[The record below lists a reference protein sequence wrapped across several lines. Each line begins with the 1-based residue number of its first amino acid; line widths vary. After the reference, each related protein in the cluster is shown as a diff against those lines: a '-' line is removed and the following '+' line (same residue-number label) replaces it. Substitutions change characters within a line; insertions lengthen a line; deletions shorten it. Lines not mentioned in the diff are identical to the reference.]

1 MIDTHA
7 HLDFKDFDEDREEV
21 ISRFFEKDP
30 AQNSAS
36 IEAGRGKAIVNVG
49 VDLETS
55 RKSIEL
61 AEKYDGIFASVG
73 IHPSF
78 FSHLPENFSK
88 VRPFP
93 SNPAVGG
100 IGIPQGQT
108 LKNSSRLNLFGE
120 LENLAKNKKVVAVGE
135 CGLDYFYLREFK
147 KPDFSRG
154 NPVSVEKIKEIQ
166 RAGFIAQ
173 IDIAKELGLPVV
185 VHCRNAGVT
194 DSADMADRADEKS
207 AWEDLYKIISKVR
220 FFPSAPAGGG
230 IGIPQSRTFFVLH
243 CYSGEKK
250 DTENF
255 LKLSNVYFSFSGNIT
270 YPRPANKADMLADN
284 VRRIPID
291 RMMLDSDSPYLA
303 PQEFRGKR
311 NEPAHVWHIARKIA
325 EIKEISEEYV
335 EEITDKNAE
344 KFFRI

>member
-1 MIDTHA
+1 
-7 HLDFKDFDEDREEV
+7 
-21 ISRFFEKDP
+21 
-30 AQNSAS
+30 
-36 IEAGRGKAIVNVG
+36 
-49 VDLETS
+49 
-55 RKSIEL
+55 
-61 AEKYDGIFASVG
+61 
-73 IHPSF
+73 
-78 FSHLPENFSK
+78 
-88 VRPFP
+88 
-93 SNPAVGG
+93 
-100 IGIPQGQT
+100 
-108 LKNSSRLNLFGE
+108 
-120 LENLAKNKKVVAVGE
+120 
-135 CGLDYFYLREFK
+135 LREFK

-173 IDIAKELGLPVV
+173 IEIAKELGLPVV

-207 AWEDLYKIISKVR
+207 AWEDLYNIISNLKLKIQNTR
-220 FFPSAPAGGG
+220 YQ
-230 IGIPQSRTFFVLH
+230 IQDTNFVLH

-250 DTENF
+250 DTEDF

-270 YPRPANKADMLADN
+270 YPRPVERAEKLAEA
-284 VRRIPID
+284 VRMIPLD

-311 NEPAHVWHIARKIA
+311 NEPARVRHIARKIA